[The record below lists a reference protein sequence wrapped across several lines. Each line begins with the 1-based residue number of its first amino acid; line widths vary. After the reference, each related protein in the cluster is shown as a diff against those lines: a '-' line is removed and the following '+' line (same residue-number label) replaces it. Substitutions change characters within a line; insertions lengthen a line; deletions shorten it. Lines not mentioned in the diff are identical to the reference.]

1 MQEESPTTQNK
12 LLEEAYE
19 RAINGNRWKQ
29 IQEFIRNS

>member
-19 RAINGNRWKQ
+19 RAINGNRW
-29 IQEFIRNS
+29 